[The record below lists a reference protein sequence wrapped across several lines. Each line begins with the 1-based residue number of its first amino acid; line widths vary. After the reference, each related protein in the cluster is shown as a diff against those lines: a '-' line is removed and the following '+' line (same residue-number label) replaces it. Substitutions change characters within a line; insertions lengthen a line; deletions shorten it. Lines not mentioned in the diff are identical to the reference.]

1 MEEME
6 VSVSILNILNQ
17 PDFARII
24 YNLEA
29 SGIDYFHIDP
39 MDGKFVIPNNLE
51 EMYES
56 FSKLKNITMMPIEV
70 HLMTEDLEDNID
82 RFASL
87 EPHSL
92 LFHPEGLSDEE
103 ILKYIEQIKDYGV
116 KPGLAVKPET
126 SINSIKKYM
135 DKIYILQIMS
145 VEPGYGGQGYLE
157 NITDKI
163 KYVIQEKDLI
173 NPNLLISVDGGVNNV
188 YAKLIKNV
196 GVDIAIIGSYMF
208 KNTKYKETIDKIK
221 EKTMLVNTK
230 EMLNKANKEG
240 YAIGAFNIN
249 NMENIQAITR
259 AANDLNSPIIIQVST
274 TALKYMGFPYVLN
287 LIDAA
292 VEETDIPIALHLDHG
307 PDFETCKECI
317 DAGFTS
323 VMYDGSSLPYEENV
337 RITKMVVD
345 YAHPRGVTVE
355 AELGTLAGIEDEINV
370 DESEAK
376 FTDPKQAKEFVELTG
391 CDSLAIAIG
400 TSHGAYKFKGEAALR
415 FDLLKE
421 IKELIPDT
429 PIVLHGASTVIEE
442 LLDEANKHGAKID
455 GAKGVPDEILKEA
468 AKNGVSKINVDTD
481 LRLGQ
486 TAAIRK
492 QFNDMPE
499 DFDPRKYLGKA
510 RDTIYE
516 TVYHK
521 IKSVFGSENKA

>member
-1 MEEME
+1 ME
-6 VSVSILNILNQ
+6 VSVSILNILNH
-17 PDFARII
+17 PDFAKNI

-29 SGIDYFHIDP
+29 SGVDYFHIDP
-39 MDGKFVIPNNLE
+39 MDGKFVTPNNLD
-51 EMYES
+51 EMYEV
-56 FSKLKNITMMPIEV
+56 FFKLKSLTMIPIEV
-70 HLMTEDLEDNID
+70 HLMTEDLENNID
-82 RFASL
+82 KFASL
-87 EPHSL
+87 EPNSL
-92 LFHPEGLSDEE
+92 VFHPEGLSEE
-103 ILKYIEQIKDYGV
+103 EVLKYIAQIKEYNV
-116 KPGLAVKPET
+116 KPGLAIKPDT

-157 NITDKI
+157 KITDKI
-163 KYVIQEKDLI
+163 RYAIQEKDKL
-173 NPNLLISVDGGVNNV
+173 NPNLLISVDGGITNV
-188 YAKLIKNV
+188 HAKLLRNLE
-196 GVDIAIIGSYMF
+196 VDIAIIGSYMF
-208 KNTKYKETIDKIK
+208 KNDRYKETIDKIK

-230 EMLNKANKEG
+230 EMLEKANKEG
-240 YAIGAFNIN
+240 YAVGAFNFN
-249 NMENIQAITR
+249 NMENVQAITR
-259 AANDLNSPIIIQVST
+259 AANDLNSPIILQTST
-274 TALKYMGFPYVLN
+274 SAIEYMEFPYVLN

-292 VEETDIPIALHLDHG
+292 IEETDIPIALHLDHG
-307 PDFETCKECI
+307 PDFETCKRCI
-317 DAGFTS
+317 DVGYTS
-323 VMYDGSSLPYEENV
+323 VMFDGSSLPYEENI

-355 AELGTLAGIEDEINV
+355 AELGTLAGIEDEVNV

-376 FTDPKQAKEFVELTG
+376 FTDPKQAQEFVELTG

-400 TSHGAYKFKGEAALR
+400 TSHGAYKFKGEANLR

-421 IKELIPDT
+421 INELIPDT

-442 LLDEANKHGAKID
+442 LFEQANKHGAKID
-455 GAKGVPDEILKEA
+455 GAKGVPDEILREA

-492 QFNDMPE
+492 QFDDVPE

-510 RDTIYE
+510 RELIYD

-521 IKSVFGSENKA
+521 IKNVFGSENKA